1 VDEKK
6 EKKDEEEEE
15 NKEKEITAT
24 NVKKRKGTR
33 KVD

>member
-6 EKKDEEEEE
+6 EKKDEEEE